1 MKIATNS
8 DLANRKKGWIDFNA
22 GRLVDDA
29 ISMETLAD
37 ELLEKV
43 IRIASGLVLTCTEVN
58 GCREIAIFKD
68 GVIN

>member
-1 MKIATNS
+1 M
-8 DLANRKKGWIDFNA
+8 
-22 GRLVDDA
+22 DDA
-29 ISMETLAD
+29 IPIETLAD

-43 IRIASGLVLTCTEVN
+43 IQIASGLEQTCTEVN

>member
-22 GRLVDDA
+22 GRLVDEG
-29 ISMETLAD
+29 ISIDTLAD
-37 ELLEKV
+37 ELLEQV
-43 IRIASGLVLTCTEVN
+43 IRIASGEEQTCAEKN